1 VSLPFD
7 LKIRSSFKVN
17 DLLTVNIKLTDRLRA
32 NFNKELD
39 GIAQEI
45 LNFIGTAFKGEVYE
59 EPADD
64 TINIANA
71 ANYFP
76 NSTDFVYGG
85 QVFTNNYKDGD
96 GKAIQHQNY
105 YKYPLALWAFR
116 FIFGDDLWSWKPVT
130 PINFWVF
137 DTGYYTN

>member
-1 VSLPFD
+1 MSLPFD
-7 LKIRSSFKVN
+7 LKLRSSFKVN

-39 GIAQEI
+39 GVAQEI

-76 NSTDFVYGG
+76 NSADFVYGG
-85 QVFTNNYKDGD
+85 QVLTNHHKDALGNPV
-96 GKAIQHQNY
+96 QHQNY
-105 YKYPLALWAFR
+105 YKYPLAKWA
-116 FIFGDDLWSWKPVT
+116 IGYILGNNNWSWSTVT